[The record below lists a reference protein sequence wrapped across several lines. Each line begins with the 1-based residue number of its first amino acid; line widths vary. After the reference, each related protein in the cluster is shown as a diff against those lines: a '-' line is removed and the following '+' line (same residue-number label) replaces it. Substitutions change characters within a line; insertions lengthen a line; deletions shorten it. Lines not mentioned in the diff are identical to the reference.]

1 MLILL
6 KKIIYT
12 ITFNFSLF
20 LLLMIGLQNSS
31 KKEKVNLT
39 MWQTVNLPV
48 GFIVGASFITGSI
61 SGILLTKSS
70 FEEERK

>member
-6 KKIIYT
+6 KKIIYI